1 MEYDALGLEYDAL
14 GLDIVRL
21 QQVSGE
27 GVKRMDAVTPAAK
40 LYQDCRGIVFEEKL
54 YKCVVN
60 ENLRGLKG

>member
-1 MEYDALGLEYDAL
+1 
-14 GLDIVRL
+14 
-21 QQVSGE
+21 VSGE